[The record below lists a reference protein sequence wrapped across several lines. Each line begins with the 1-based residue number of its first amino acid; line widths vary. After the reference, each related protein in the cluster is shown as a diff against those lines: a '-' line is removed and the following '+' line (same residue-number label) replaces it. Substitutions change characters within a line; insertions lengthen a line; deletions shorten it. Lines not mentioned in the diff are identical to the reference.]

1 MKKIYGAQAIAK
13 CLEHAGID
21 MVFGIPGLYNMP
33 IFDALYR
40 HPTIRTITVRHEQG
54 AAFMADGYARATG
67 KPAAI
72 LTLPGPGLTN
82 AMTGIGE
89 AFYDSSPMLILSTQV
104 NRDAIDQDRGL
115 LHEMTGQFEMLEKLT
130 KYGEQITDGAEI
142 PRVFQR
148 AVKALYSGRPRP
160 VQIEIPRDIQV
171 EMVPW
176 FEEEEEIAAPNN
188 AGEDANSEQLQV
200 AVAALSSAERPLIYA
215 GGGVLSSNASP
226 ELVALAQRLGAPVLT
241 TGMGVGSIPGDHP
254 LWCGVPWIAG
264 GADVSSVVAACD
276 AFLAVGT
283 RFNQGMT
290 ADWSLPLPTTTIR
303 IDIDADEIQRNLPI
317 KHKLVGDAKTTLALF
332 NQLLATQGVARGGQV
347 HPQLA
352 QAQQNFKAGL
362 HAKMG
367 RTEPWMQALRAAL
380 PRHGILA
387 CDMSLFWADMLSIFP
402 IYEPRTMLFP
412 WGFGTLGFGLPEALG
427 AKLGCPEKP
436 VVAIVGDGALL
447 FTGGELAT
455 AVQYGLNIPII
466 VPNNH
471 AYGMIKVQQRDQY
484 DGQFMA
490 VDLVNPNFVALSQT
504 FGAYGTQV
512 LTPDALQTALT
523 TALSADKPTLIEIP
537 WSWTWGVE
545 ESNN

>member
-1 MKKIYGAQAIAK
+1 MKQIHGARAIVK
-13 CLEHAGID
+13 CLEREGIEL
-21 MVFGIPGLYNMP
+21 VLGIPGLYNMP

-89 AFYDSSPMLILSTQV
+89 AYYDSSPMLILSTQV
-104 NRDAIDQDRGL
+104 NRDFIDQDRGL
-115 LHEMTGQFEMLEKLT
+115 LHEMTGQFEMLAKLT
-130 KYGEQITDGAEI
+130 KCGERITDGADI
-142 PRVFQR
+142 APIFHR
-148 AVKALYSGRPRP
+148 AMKALRSGRPRP

-176 FEEEEEIAAPNN
+176 SDEDTEPLSEPTQQQIVTAQISAA
-188 AGEDANSEQLQV
+188 A
-200 AVAALSSAERPLIYA
+200 AALSQAKRPLLYA
-215 GGGVLSSNASP
+215 GGGAIASGASP
-226 ELVALAQRLGAPVLT
+226 ELVSLAERLGAPVLT
-241 TGMGVGSIPGDHP
+241 TGMGVGAIPSDHP

-264 GADVSSVVAACD
+264 GANVADVVAACD

-290 ADWSLPLPTTTIR
+290 ADWSLPLPETTIR
-303 IDIDADEIQRNLPI
+303 IDIDADEIERNIPMQQKI
-317 KHKLVGDAKTTLALF
+317 VSDAKCALAAL
-332 NQLLATQGVARGGQV
+332 NSALEQLGVNRDSQVDAT
-347 HPQLA
+347 LA
-352 QAQQNFKAGL
+352 QAQQAFKAGL
-362 HAKMG
+362 TAKIG
-367 RTEPWMQALRAAL
+367 RTERWARALRQALPHNA
-380 PRHGILA
+380 ILS
-387 CDMSLFWADMLSIFP
+387 CDMTLFWADMLSIFP

-455 AVQYGLNIPII
+455 AVQYNLNIPII
-466 VPNNH
+466 VPNNN
-471 AYGMIKVQQRDQY
+471 AYSMIKVQQRDQY

-490 VDLVNPNFVALSQT
+490 VDLVNPDLLELASA
-504 FGAYGTQV
+504 FGTYGERVTRPDGLKDV
-512 LTPDALQTALT
+512 LARALT
-523 TALSADKPTLIEIP
+523 ADKPTLIEIP
-537 WSWTWGVE
+537 WGWTWGI
-545 ESNN
+545 ES